1 MARIARTWTFIV
13 LLTLFVGCQ
22 DSNRGNSQIIP
33 ISPGQ
38 TVTTASIVDISNTS
52 EADLVEQIVVN
63 RQAYRQSLE
72 TLEAY
77 YARVGNNLKLNWVR
91 RELQS
96 FDAMTK
102 YFYITGPERMPSSGQ
117 PIASIPEADRL
128 YQEAERY
135 ERRAGLL
142 PVLNLP
148 ILKDEN
154 SLRMALARYNQL
166 IKNHPSSDK
175 IDDAAYKAGVIYEYF
190 KDYSIAL
197 LYYQSAYEWDPEGL
211 YPARFR
217 GARIL
222 DRHLYRKDEALQLYQ
237 QAVKTEGRY
246 ARYREWREFAEK
258 RIRALQKLDEGQS
271 Q

>member
-1 MARIARTWTFIV
+1 MARIARTWTLIV
-13 LLTLFVGCQ
+13 LLAVFVGCQ

-33 ISPGQ
+33 SSSER
-38 TVTTASIVDISNTS
+38 TVPVVSVVDFSDTS
-52 EADLVEQIVVN
+52 EADLVEQIAVN
-63 RQAYRQSLE
+63 RQAYRQSLQV
-72 TLEAY
+72 LENY
-77 YARVGNNLKLNWVR
+77 YDRVGNNMKLQWVR

-96 FDAMTK
+96 FDTMTK
-102 YFYITGPERMPSSGQ
+102 YNYITGPERMPSSGK
-117 PIASIPEADRL
+117 PIASIPEADGL
-128 YQEAERY
+128 YQEAEKY
-135 ERRAGLL
+135 EKRAGLL
-142 PVLNLP
+142 PLLDLP

-154 SLRMALARYNQL
+154 SLRLALARYNQL

-197 LYYQSAYEWDPEGL
+197 LYYQSAYEWDPDGL

-217 GARIL
+217 AARLL

-246 ARYREWREFAEK
+246 ERYREWREYAEK